1 MFFEK
6 NAQEALEKFVPNQSD
21 VNEVRDMLLPPYR
34 GDIPSLVRGVI
45 KIIKSFYQVLGCAA
59 TTTSSE

>member
-34 GDIPSLVRGVI
+34 GDIPSH
-45 KIIKSFYQVLGCAA
+45 LG
-59 TTTSSE
+59 S